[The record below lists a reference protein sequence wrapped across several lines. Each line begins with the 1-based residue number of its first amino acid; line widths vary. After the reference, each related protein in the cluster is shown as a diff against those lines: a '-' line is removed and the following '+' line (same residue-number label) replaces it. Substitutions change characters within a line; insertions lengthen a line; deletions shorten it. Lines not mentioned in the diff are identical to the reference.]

1 MRTFFALNK
10 LLSITDTVPIKYVI
24 VNQPQ
29 VRLILKITIAVWSV
43 NCVLL
48 KLQGQVK
55 KIILSQAGQNK
66 MLEMKSKKK
75 RNRRRKRVIFV
86 GVLLFLPLYYT

>member
-1 MRTFFALNK
+1 
-10 LLSITDTVPIKYVI
+10 
-24 VNQPQ
+24 
-29 VRLILKITIAVWSV
+29 
-43 NCVLL
+43 L